1 MPPTRLHQSRIV
13 DEAGNALHCYEDPSR
28 LGPRNASNGG
38 RGHASTIRRALRG
51 AETHSNITNMDKE
64 NIPDGKQVWGFQ
76 VWTKKGIYEKNIVA
90 NYATS

>member
-1 MPPTRLHQSRIV
+1 
-13 DEAGNALHCYEDPSR
+13 
-28 LGPRNASNGG
+28 
-38 RGHASTIRRALRG
+38 
-51 AETHSNITNMDKE
+51 MDKE